1 MASSHAQSLLL
12 AHPVPRCPSC
22 EVVLNMPSKPPA
34 HPRGQAVLWLA
45 TTFVLLAGLVGCTII
60 ALASDARPR
69 DVLLACGPIAALAG
83 LFVWLAQGA
92 RPRNQQF
99 DPWGWL
105 RRRPHRRVKLEF
117 NRRPPAP
124 PPMEG
129 PPQPPSVEHL
139 RELGQSLNTW
149 VPAASARP
157 AARPARATGRLP
169 DRPHRAPPPQGPASR

>member
-169 DRPHRAPPPQGPASR
+169 ERPHRAPPPQGPASR